1 MNNKKTE
8 LMEVS
13 ATRCK
18 KLSFSPNIEDIAGK
32 NAVMLL

>member
-1 MNNKKTE
+1 
-8 LMEVS
+8 MEVS

-18 KLSFSPNIEDIAGK
+18 KLSFSPNIEEIVGK